1 MTQRDDLKFT
11 DCSDYY
17 INRELSWLEFNK
29 RVLKE
34 AKTRDVKLFE
44 RLKFLAITAS
54 NLDEFFMVRV
64 ASLKDMVAAG
74 YNKEDI
80 SGLTPKKQLEEISLR
95 SHEFTDMQ
103 YRIYN
108 TSLRPELS
116 KAGLRII
123 TKHEKLSESEAFYLD
138 NYFKDSIYP
147 VLTPMAVD
155 ASRPFPLISNKS
167 LNIAALIK
175 RKEGSWYKAKP
186 VKQKNKKKDNYKGYV
201 GEGLDFAV
209 VKVPSVLP
217 RVIEIPEKYSSK
229 AERSLIF
236 LEELIEKH
244 IDMLFLN
251 YDVIAMHP
259 FRIMRNAELDL
270 DEEDAADLL
279 EEIKKGLKN
288 RRRGEA
294 IRLDVEKGI
303 DKRLLRIL
311 KKELELT
318 GSDIFYVKGALDLR
332 VLADIYKLDGFEE
345 FKNPVYKPAPVKKL
359 SNEEDIFTNIKRS
372 DILLSHPY
380 QSFDHV
386 TEFVRAAAYDKD
398 VLAIKQ
404 TLYRV
409 SGNSPIIE
417 ALEKAAEQGKQVTVL
432 VELKARFDE
441 ENNIN
446 WAKKLEKAG
455 CHVIYGLLGLK
466 VHSKITLVLRKEETG
481 IREYVHLATGNYN
494 DSTAKLYTDFGM
506 FTCRQ
511 EIGQDAIAFFNM
523 LSGYSKPQGF
533 NKLIVA
539 PIWMKD
545 TFIKKIE
552 DLTCESLKGK
562 KTRIVAKMNSLSDKE
577 IIPALY
583 RASMAGVSIDLIVR
597 GICCLKPGI
606 KVVSDNI
613 KVRSIIGNFLEH
625 ARVFCFAVEK
635 EEEIYL
641 GSADWMYRNLEKRVE
656 IVFPVEDEN
665 IKSEIRHYLDL
676 QLSDN
681 MKSHILDCEGE
692 YKKVKNRGKDKI
704 SAQDILSK
712 EAWESV

>member
-606 KVVSDNI
+606 KGVSDNI

-625 ARVFCFAVEK
+625 ARVFCFAVEE

>member
-332 VLADIYKLDGFEE
+332 VLADIYKLEGLEE

-359 SNEEDIFTNIKRS
+359 SNEDDIFTNIKRS

-511 EIGQDAIAFFNM
+511 EIGQDAIALFNM

-562 KTRIVAKMNSLSDKE
+562 KTRIVAKMNSLSDKD

-606 KVVSDNI
+606 KGVSDNI

-625 ARVFCFAVEK
+625 ARVFCFAAEE

-681 MKSHILDCEGE
+681 MKSHILDCDGE

>member
-359 SNEEDIFTNIKRS
+359 SNEDDIFTNIKRS

-606 KVVSDNI
+606 KGVSDNI

-625 ARVFCFAVEK
+625 ARVFCFAVEE

>member
-332 VLADIYKLDGFEE
+332 VLADIYKLEGLEE

-359 SNEEDIFTNIKRS
+359 SNEDDIFTNIKRS

-455 CHVIYGLLGLK
+455 CHVIYGLIGLK

-562 KTRIVAKMNSLSDKE
+562 KTRIVAKMNSLSDKD

-606 KVVSDNI
+606 KGVSDNI

-625 ARVFCFAVEK
+625 ARVFCFAVEE

>member
-1 MTQRDDLKFT
+1 
-11 DCSDYY
+11 
-17 INRELSWLEFNK
+17 
-29 RVLKE
+29 
-34 AKTRDVKLFE
+34 
-44 RLKFLAITAS
+44 
-54 NLDEFFMVRV
+54 MVRV

-123 TKHEKLSESEAFYLD
+123 TKHEKLSESEAFYLA

-332 VLADIYKLDGFEE
+332 VLADIYKLEGLEE

-359 SNEEDIFTNIKRS
+359 SNEDDIFTNIKRS

-562 KTRIVAKMNSLSDKE
+562 KTRIVAKMNSLSDKD

-606 KVVSDNI
+606 KGVSDNI

-625 ARVFCFAVEK
+625 ARVFCFAVEE

>member
-108 TSLRPELS
+108 TSLRPALS

-562 KTRIVAKMNSLSDKE
+562 KTRIVAKMNSLSDKD

-606 KVVSDNI
+606 KGVSDNI

-625 ARVFCFAVEK
+625 ARVFCFAVEE

-681 MKSHILDCEGE
+681 MKSHILDCDGE

>member
-108 TSLRPELS
+108 TSLRPALS

-167 LNIAALIK
+167 LNIAALIR
-175 RKEGSWYKAKP
+175 RKEGSWYKSNSG
-186 VKQKNKKKDNYKGYV
+186 KQKNKKKDNYKGYV

-562 KTRIVAKMNSLSDKE
+562 KTRIVAKMNSLSDKD

-606 KVVSDNI
+606 KGVSDNI

-625 ARVFCFAVEK
+625 ARVFCFAVEE

>member
-332 VLADIYKLDGFEE
+332 VLADIYKLEGLEE

-359 SNEEDIFTNIKRS
+359 SNEDDIFTNIKRS

-606 KVVSDNI
+606 KGVSDNI

-625 ARVFCFAVEK
+625 ARVFCFAVEE

>member
-108 TSLRPELS
+108 TSLRPALS

-167 LNIAALIK
+167 LNIAALIR
-175 RKEGSWYKAKP
+175 RKEGSWYKSNSG
-186 VKQKNKKKDNYKGYV
+186 KQKNKKKDNYKGYV

-345 FKNPVYKPAPVKKL
+345 LKNPVYKPAPVKKL

-386 TEFVRAAAYDKD
+386 TEFVRSAAYDKD

-511 EIGQDAIAFFNM
+511 EIGQDAIALFNM

-552 DLTCESLKGK
+552 YLTCESLKGK

-606 KVVSDNI
+606 KGVSDNI

-625 ARVFCFAVEK
+625 ARVFCFAVEG

-681 MKSHILDCEGE
+681 MKSHILDCDGE

-704 SAQDILSK
+704 CAQDILSK

>member
-155 ASRPFPLISNKS
+155 ASRPFPLISN
-167 LNIAALIK
+167 NIAALIK

-332 VLADIYKLDGFEE
+332 VLADIYKLEGLEE

-359 SNEEDIFTNIKRS
+359 SNEDDIFTNIKRS

-562 KTRIVAKMNSLSDKE
+562 KTRIVAKMNSLSDKD

-606 KVVSDNI
+606 KGVSDNI

-625 ARVFCFAVEK
+625 ARVFCFAVEE

>member
-108 TSLRPELS
+108 TSLRPALS

-562 KTRIVAKMNSLSDKE
+562 KTRIVAKMNSLSDKD

-606 KVVSDNI
+606 KGVSDNI

-625 ARVFCFAVEK
+625 ARVFCFAVEE

>member
-270 DEEDAADLL
+270 DEEDAADLS

-562 KTRIVAKMNSLSDKE
+562 KTRIVAKMNSLSDKD

-606 KVVSDNI
+606 KGVSDNI

-625 ARVFCFAVEK
+625 ARVFCFAVEE

-665 IKSEIRHYLDL
+665 VKSEIRHYLDL

>member
-259 FRIMRNAELDL
+259 FRIMRNSELDL

-332 VLADIYKLDGFEE
+332 VLADIYKLEGLEE

-359 SNEEDIFTNIKRS
+359 SNEDDIFTNIKRS

-562 KTRIVAKMNSLSDKE
+562 KTRIVAKMNSLSDKD

-606 KVVSDNI
+606 KGVSDNI

-625 ARVFCFAVEK
+625 ARVFCFAVEE